1 MRLRTQLLLL
11 QVAIVLVTVVG
22 TGLVASGLQ
31 EQQLRN
37 AYRERMIAVSQ
48 SIARLPTIIDA
59 FDDPDP
65 SQTIQP
71 IAEVLRKAS
80 DLTYIVVTD
89 KHGIRYSHPNPE
101 EIGQHVS
108 TDPTS
113 VLEGTPYYGT
123 QTGTLGTTWRVKLP
137 IFGHDESV
145 IGIVSVGILESEL
158 RSEYLGNSLLLFL
171 TIGGATVFGVVGAA
185 WVSAVIRKRIHGLEP
200 EEIVR
205 LLEARDAMLH
215 GVREG
220 IVAVDDAG
228 RIALVN
234 DAAAGLLDIDPT
246 HEVLGR
252 PAADVLDAELMRV
265 VTDPTA
271 EQRLILSGERVLLV
285 RRDVAT
291 IDHRPV
297 GTLLILRDNT
307 ELHALLRD
315 LDGAQDLADG
325 LRAQAHEFANK
336 LHVISGLLELG
347 HTEEVV
353 SFIERVGNGGTLSSV
368 TGSTGI
374 KDLEVA
380 ALILVK
386 QTRARELGTT
396 IVIDPLSQLDGPV
409 TQSLRN
415 DLFTVLGNLLDN
427 ALEACAS
434 DGLVTMLITTV
445 PHGSHGEEVVV
456 TVTDNG
462 PGIPPSLRQRVFQPG
477 YSSKR
482 TPRGKLST
490 GRGIGL
496 ALVKRV
502 VERHGGSV
510 TIDDAIG
517 RGTRF
522 TVRLPIMT
530 ENGKR
535 DPSPS
540 SVTVSST

>member
-48 SIARLPTIIDA
+48 SIASLPTIIDA

-65 SQTIQP
+65 SEAIQP

-113 VLEGTPYYGT
+113 VLQGKPYYGT

-137 IFGHDESV
+137 IFGHDGTV

-185 WVSAVIRKRIHGLEP
+185 WISSLIRKRIHGLEP
-200 EEIVR
+200 EEIAR

-220 IVAVDDAG
+220 IVAVDDGG

-234 DAAAGLLDIDPT
+234 DAAAGLLDIEPSR
-246 HEVLGR
+246 EVLGR
-252 PAADVLDAELMRV
+252 PATEVLDPELMRV
-265 VTDPTA
+265 VTDPAT
-271 EQRLILSGERVLLV
+271 EQRLVLSGERVLLV

-291 IDHRPV
+291 IDDRPV

-353 SFIERVGNGGTLSSV
+353 SFIARVGNGGTLSSV
-368 TGSTGI
+368 TGSTGV
-374 KDLEVA
+374 KDLEIA

-386 QTRARELGTT
+386 QAKARELGTSI
-396 IVIDPLSQLDGPV
+396 IVDPSSQLDVPI
-409 TQSLRN
+409 TQQLRN

-427 ALEACAS
+427 ALEACAP
-434 DGLVTMLITTV
+434 DGVIEMSITTL
-445 PHGSHGEEVVV
+445 PEGPHGEEIVVV
-456 TVTDNG
+456 VMDDG
-462 PGIPPSLRQRVFQPG
+462 PGVPPSLRQRIFQPG

-482 TPRGKLST
+482 TSRGKLST

-496 ALVKRV
+496 TLVKRV
-502 VERHGGSV
+502 VERHGGTV
-510 TIDDAIG
+510 TIDGADE
-517 RGTRF
+517 RGARF
-522 TVRLPIMT
+522 TVRLPILT
-530 ENGKR
+530 ENASKEG
-535 DPSPS
+535 SS
-540 SVTVSST
+540 SVAVVAS